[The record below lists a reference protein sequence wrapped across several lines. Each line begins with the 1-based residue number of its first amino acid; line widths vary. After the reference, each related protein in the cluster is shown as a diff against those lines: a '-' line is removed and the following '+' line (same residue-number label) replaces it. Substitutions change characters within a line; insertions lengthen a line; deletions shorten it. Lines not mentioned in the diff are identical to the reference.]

1 MKIDI
6 AIFCH
11 VCKNSL
17 RAIFE
22 RGSKDVII
30 YVVPCEC
37 CAAQQSVQPTGGS
50 VPLSSID
57 QHPEVD
63 SAGEDNQRPAT
74 SG

>member
-11 VCKNSL
+11 VCKSSL
-17 RAIFE
+17 RAVFE

-30 YVVPCEC
+30 YVVPCEK
-37 CAAQQSVQPTGGS
+37 CAAQQSVHPTIATAT
-50 VPLSSID
+50 L
-57 QHPEVD
+57 ED
-63 SAGEDNQRPAT
+63 SPFETGIHRNAVVQSNRN